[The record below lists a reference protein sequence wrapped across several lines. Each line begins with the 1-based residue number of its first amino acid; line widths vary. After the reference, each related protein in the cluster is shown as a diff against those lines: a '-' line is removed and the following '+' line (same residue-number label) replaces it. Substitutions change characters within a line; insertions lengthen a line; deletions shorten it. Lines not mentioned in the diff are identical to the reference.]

1 MGGVHQ
7 FASTEFIQSGSVAQ
21 FRNGIT
27 ATGNDSV
34 HGISVD
40 GSITATFDG
49 LSSLTTPPPTLT
61 LTPTVNGSTITS
73 ANVGDVV
80 TITAEGDFD
89 NFCFVKNIDDGV
101 AGEIIV
107 GDLNEEPEDLTNL
120 TFTATTDYIAH
131 DSYNPPLSILTN
143 GTISDLDSDETIVFD
158 VGTSVPF
165 ILSIDLSEQKVISKY
180 IIQGASGTA
189 YDAYIFNSFTFEG
202 SNDDFVSDINTLD
215 NQTGIN
221 DQPFDSEDINNS
233 TPYRYYRFQIT
244 NFISWGIV
252 SEIQLFSKSITTLP
266 STPSGRWITV
276 EKGDSNGL
284 YKKDFINETYNTADI
299 YEYLVIANKRSTNQT
314 VVEGITITIN
324 SAA

>member
-27 ATGNDSV
+27 AIGNDSV
-34 HGISVD
+34 PGISVD

-107 GDLNEEPEDLTNL
+107 GNLNGEPEDLNEWEPSEDYPKHSSFQNPYSYLNDNDNNTGIVYLDQNTYTEENPFFITNNFDSSIIISRYL
-120 TFTATTDYIAH
+120 KVGYDSTSHQFTSWEFQGSNNNFST
-131 DSYNPPLSILTN
+131 
-143 GTISDLDSDETIVFD
+143 FD
-158 VGTSVPF
+158 VLHTV
-165 ILSIDLSEQKVISKY
+165 E
-180 IIQGASGTA
+180 
-189 YDAYIFNSFTFEG
+189 YD
-202 SNDDFVSDINTLD
+202 VDIEY
-215 NQTGIN
+215 
-221 DQPFDSEDINNS
+221 DSEDINNT
-233 TPYRYYRFQIT
+233 TPYTSYRFK
-244 NFISWGIV
+244 FISTGGYP
-252 SEIQLFSKSITTLP
+252 SLYELSLFSKPFTTTP
-266 STPSGRWITV
+266 STPSGRWTTV

-284 YKKDFINETYNTADI
+284 YKKDFIDETYNTADI
-299 YEYLVIANKRSTNQT
+299 YEYLVIANNRTTNKT
-314 VVEGITITIN
+314 VVEGITITIT
-324 SAA
+324 